1 MTKYTDVSD
10 DGIAG
15 DTRDTGARPFG
26 AVGRALMAVAAAILV
41 AGVGSAAAQQAVVTG
56 QVVAGDS
63 GEPIPGATLRVGDA
77 ELGAVAREEG
87 RFRIGAVPAGEY
99 RVTASAVGYRT
110 ASRDVAVERGSRVEL
125 RFELEP
131 RPVEMQGIQVSV
143 LRPDL
148 EPQARLEAEKIRLEN
163 PKDSGELLRSLP
175 GVSGVRRG
183 PLGVDPSVRGLR
195 ETEVGTYLDGT
206 RMFPAGPARMDSPL
220 THLDPSAISDIEVV
234 KGPYALTLGAGNLS
248 AVRVTTRSL
257 PSRGRE
263 GLRGR
268 VSSGYDANLNAAET
282 TGHLSGRRGPISY
295 RALGAWRQ
303 GNDYESGDGT
313 VIPGDY
319 ESAEG
324 RGKIGVD
331 VSESSKVVLGGGYQD
346 QGAIDYPGRLLNA
359 ELFHT
364 LNLNGRW
371 ELDRSEGALRDL
383 AVMGYVND
391 VEHAMNNDGKPT
403 SRPMEGRMPPF
414 ALDVRVDAGV
424 NVWGGRVNSKWAAG
438 DAWRFE
444 TGGDVYSAT
453 RNAVRTIRRDSDDT
467 LLFEDLM
474 WPDAT
479 ITDAG
484 GYGRVTRRFGD
495 DVRLSGTARVD
506 RVRAEADT
514 ASAFFRQN
522 TTGSLEQD
530 ETSASGALTLGYD
543 LGRHWTVSV
552 GAGSAVRTADATER
566 YSDRIPATKAQTSA
580 EFMGNPDLAPER
592 SNQAD
597 LWLEASYPGLALQ
610 LNVFARHMDDYIT
623 IEATDL
629 PKRLPLSPETV
640 FRYVNGEAEFWGFEA
655 SADVGV
661 TESLTL
667 SASTNYLRGRNLTR
681 DRPVIGIAPMR
692 GSLGAR
698 FEPRQGRFFVQ
709 TDVAG
714 VADQE
719 RVARELGEGITD
731 GYVTADLRG
740 GVRVYRGLRLRLGV
754 ENLADEQYVNH
765 LNAKNPFTGTRIPE
779 PGRVFFADLSW
790 AFGPIR

>member
-1 MTKYTDVSD
+1 MQNTMREHEKKDTAGPKRWSAGLI
-10 DGIAG
+10 GI
-15 DTRDTGARPFG
+15 
-26 AVGRALMAVAAAILV
+26 LAAAAALLATTAV
-41 AGVGSAAAQQAVVTG
+41 PAAAQQAVVTG
-56 QVVAGDS
+56 RVVAGDT
-63 GEPIPGATLRVGDA
+63 GEPVSGATVRVEGT
-77 ELGAVAREEG
+77 ELGAVSREEG
-87 RFRIGAVPAGEY
+87 GFRIGAVPAGEF
-99 RVTASAVGYRT
+99 RITATALGYRT
-110 ASRDVAVERGSRVEL
+110 SAKEVAVERGARMEL
-125 RFELEP
+125 RFELDP
-131 RPVEMQGIQVSV
+131 RPVEVQGIQVSV

-148 EPQARLEAEKIRLEN
+148 QPEARLSTEQVQLEN
-163 PKDSGELLRSLP
+163 PRDSGELLRSLP

-195 ETEVGTYLDGT
+195 ETQVGTYLDGT

-220 THLDPSAISDIEVV
+220 THLDPTAISDIEVV

-248 AVRVTTRSL
+248 AVRVSTENL
-257 PSRGRE
+257 PSRGRR
-263 GLRGR
+263 GLKGR

-282 TGHLSGRRGPISY
+282 AGSLSGRRGRVSY
-295 RALGAWRQ
+295 WALGTWRR
-303 GNDYESGDGT
+303 GEDYESGDGT

-331 VSESSKVVLGGGYQD
+331 VTENSRAVIAGGYQD
-346 QGAIDYPGRLLNA
+346 QGPIDYPGRLLNA

-371 ELDRSEGALRDL
+371 ELDRGEGALRSL
-383 AVMGYVND
+383 EVMGYVND

-424 NVWGGRVNSKWAAG
+424 NVWGGRLNSKWAAG
-438 DAWRFE
+438 EAWRFE
-444 TGGDVYSAT
+444 AGGDVYSAT
-453 RNAVRTIRRDSDDT
+453 RNAVRTIRRDSDDA
-467 LLFEDLM
+467 LLFDDLM

-479 ITDAG
+479 ITDLG

-506 RVRAEADT
+506 RVRSGADT
-514 ASAFFRQN
+514 ASDFFRRN

-530 ETSASGALTLGYD
+530 ETNLSGAVTLGYD
-543 LGRHWTVSV
+543 LSRHWTVSV

-580 EFMGNPDLAPER
+580 EFMGNPDLEPER

-597 LWLEASYPGLALQ
+597 LWLEASYSRLALQ
-610 LNVFARHMDDYIT
+610 LNVFGRRMEDYIT
-623 IEATDL
+623 IETTEL

-640 FRYVNGEAEFWGFEA
+640 YRYVNGEAEFWGVEA

-661 TESLTL
+661 SESVTL
-667 SASTNYLRGRNLTR
+667 SASTNYLRGENLTR
-681 DRPVIGIAPMR
+681 DRPVIGVAPMR

-698 FEPRQGRFFVQ
+698 FEPPEGRFFVQ
-709 TDVAG
+709 GSVKGVAG
-714 VADQE
+714 QD
-719 RVARELGEGITD
+719 RVARELGEDATD
-731 GYVTADLRG
+731 GYVTADLKG
-740 GVRVYRGLRLRLGV
+740 GVQVYRGLRLRLGV
-754 ENLADEQYVNH
+754 ENLAGEQYVNH

-779 PGRVFFADLSW
+779 PGRVLYADLSW

>member
-1 MTKYTDVSD
+1 MPKNTDVSD
-10 DGIAG
+10 HGVARKRRDT
-15 DTRDTGARPFG
+15 DTRRFA
-26 AVGRALMAVAAAILV
+26 AGRALIAAVAALLMT
-41 AGVGSAAAQQAVVTG
+41 GVGPAVAQQAAVTG

-63 GEPIPGATLRVGDA
+63 GEPLPGATVRVEDT

-87 RFRIGAVPAGEY
+87 TFRIGPVPAGEY
-99 RVTASAVGYRT
+99 RVTVSALGYRNAT
-110 ASRDVAVERGSRVEL
+110 RKIDVERGSRIEL

-131 RPVEMQGIQVSV
+131 HPVEMQGIEVSV

-148 EPQARLEAEKIRLEN
+148 EPEARLQAEKIQLEN

-183 PLGVDPSVRGLR
+183 PLGVDPAVRGLR

-248 AVRVTTRSL
+248 AVRVTTQSL
-257 PSRGRE
+257 PARGRE

-268 VSSGYDANLNAAET
+268 LSSGYDANLNAAET
-282 TGHLSGRRGPISY
+282 TGRLSGRRGRISY

-303 GNDYESGDGT
+303 GSDYESGDGSL
-313 VIPGDY
+313 IPGDY

-331 VSESSKVVLGGGYQD
+331 VSESSKVVLAGGYQD
-346 QGAIDYPGRLLNA
+346 QGPIDYPGRLLNA

-371 ELDRSEGALRDL
+371 ELDRNEGVLRQL
-383 AVMGYVND
+383 EVMAYVND
-391 VEHAMNNDGKPT
+391 VQHTMDNGGKPT

-424 NVWGGRVNSKWAAG
+424 NVWGGRLNSRWAAG
-438 DAWRFE
+438 EAWRFE
-444 TGGDVYSAT
+444 AGGDVYSAT
-453 RNAVRTIRRDSDDT
+453 RNAVRTISRDSDDT

-479 ITDAG
+479 IADAG

-495 DVRLSGTARVD
+495 HVRLSGTARVD

-514 ASAFFRQN
+514 ASTFFRRN

-530 ETSASGALTLGYD
+530 ETNLSGAVTFGYD
-543 LGRHWTVSV
+543 LSRYWTVSL

-580 EFMGNPDLAPER
+580 EFMGNPDLEPER

-597 LWLEASYPGLALQ
+597 LWIEASYPRLALQ
-610 LNVFARHMDDYIT
+610 LNAFARHMDEYVT
-623 IEATDL
+623 IGATDL

-640 FRYVNGEAEFWGFEA
+640 FRYVNGEAEFWGFEV
-655 SADVGV
+655 SADAGV

-667 SASTNYLRGRNLTR
+667 SAATNYLRGQNLTR
-681 DRPVIGIAPMR
+681 DRPVIGVAPMR

-698 FEPRQGRFFVQ
+698 FEPPQGRFFVQ
-709 TDVAG
+709 GKMTG
-714 VADQE
+714 VADQD
-719 RVARELGEGITD
+719 RVARELGEGVTD
-731 GYVTADLRG
+731 GYVTADLKG
-740 GVRVYRGLRLRLGV
+740 GVRMYEGLRLRLGV
-754 ENLADEQYVNH
+754 ENLGDEQYVNH
-765 LNAKNPFTGTRIPE
+765 LNAENPFTGSRIPE

-790 AFGPIR
+790 AFGPVR